1 MINHCRE
8 HLDTDLIENEINSIS
23 KSWSEYTAYL
33 FDTIDYLQLH
43 LNDLEEFYR
52 LVEDIGKNQDNL
64 KEKLCICNRK
74 GEYLTRINPNDRS
87 IELILEKLNRLPI
100 DEFEISMNNLA
111 QLLISSITDPISCQL
126 DKLNEQLIDNKVV
139 ENQLDQQKFLLE
151 QLQQTFDDQRL
162 RQFNEHWTIMKQTN
176 DLRQEN
182 LLLTHI
188 HAAQFWSQYEI
199 LRQLLEQIDDQDLI
213 TNNKP
218 LFEQFTNEL
227 TNKLIGLIGDNQ
239 QEVQRIEF
247 YRKKIEDKWNEID
260 EIQRTRES
268 HIEKIEEQ

>member
-1 MINHCRE
+1 LINHCRE

-23 KSWSEYTAYL
+23 KSWSEYTEYL

>member
-227 TNKLIGLIGDNQ
+227 TNKLIELIKDNQ

-247 YRKKIEDKWNEID
+247 YRKKIENKWNEID

>member
-188 HAAQFWSQYEI
+188 HAAQFWSQYEN
-199 LRQLLEQIDDQDLI
+199 LRQ
-213 TNNKP
+213 
-218 LFEQFTNEL
+218 
-227 TNKLIGLIGDNQ
+227 
-239 QEVQRIEF
+239 
-247 YRKKIEDKWNEID
+247 
-260 EIQRTRES
+260 
-268 HIEKIEEQ
+268 

>member
-1 MINHCRE
+1 LINHCRE

-227 TNKLIGLIGDNQ
+227 TNKLIELIKDNQ

>member
-1 MINHCRE
+1 LINHCRE